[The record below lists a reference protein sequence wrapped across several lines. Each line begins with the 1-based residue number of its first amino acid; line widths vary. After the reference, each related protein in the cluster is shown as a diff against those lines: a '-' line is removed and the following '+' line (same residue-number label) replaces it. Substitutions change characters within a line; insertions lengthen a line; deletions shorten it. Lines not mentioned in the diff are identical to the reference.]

1 MFSLVAALVLAAPLT
16 VEDIAVTDFR
26 ATVNGATPEQRL
38 ERARERID
46 ALPEGS
52 LSQPVHLAREGNDVL
67 VLVGD
72 DFVFGLSLTD
82 GFADDAAL
90 EAEGQAAATRLRD
103 ALLLRLARAQP
114 DAIVKSVVLA
124 AVGTLLF
131 VLGLWL
137 LTRAWSL
144 LSRRLV
150 AVKVDVK
157 RIALGPLIR
166 NALRRVLFVV
176 LWGLALLL
184 AYLWLTFV
192 LTRFSLTRGWGEAL
206 GSNLVSLVLRAGRSF
221 AGALP
226 GLAMVAVVVVT
237 TRFVIRIL
245 EAVFEAI
252 ERGRLTVSGLYPETL
267 KATRRLVIVGAWLF
281 AAIISWPYIPGSDT
295 EAFKGMSV
303 LLGLMLT
310 VGSSGVVNQAL
321 SGFVL
326 VYTRAL
332 SPGDWVKVGEVE
344 GRVRELGVLSVK
356 VLTPNK
362 REVTIP
368 NAVLVANPIVNF
380 DRGVDGDGSSLSI
393 SVTLAY
399 EVKWELAH
407 ELLLRCAKQVS
418 GIRER
423 PRPFVRQSALLNYA
437 VEYELVVHLGE
448 QADVDGT
455 RSALL
460 AKAQDV
466 FHDANVELMTPDIL
480 DLRRHGTNLKR

>member
-1 MFSLVAALVLAAPLT
+1 MFSLLAALVLAAPLNVEEMT
-16 VEDIAVTDFR
+16 VVELR
-26 ATVNGATPEQRL
+26 ATVNGSTPEQRA
-38 ERARERID
+38 ERAMERID
-46 ALPEGS
+46 ALPDTALAE
-52 LSQPVHLAREGNDVL
+52 PVHLAREGGDML

-72 DFVFGLSLTD
+72 EFVFGLTVAD
-82 GFADDAAL
+82 GFTDDEALAA
-90 EAEGQAAATRLRD
+90 GSKVAANKLHD

-114 DAIVKSVVLA
+114 DAILKSVGLA
-124 AVGTLLF
+124 LLGTLLF
-131 VLGLWL
+131 ALGLL
-137 LTRAWSL
+137 FLTRAWEL

-150 AVKVDVK
+150 AVNVDLK
-157 RIALGPLIR
+157 RIAIGPLIR
-166 NALRRVLFVV
+166 NALRRILFAL
-176 LWGLALLL
+176 LWALALLL

-192 LTRFSLTRGWGEAL
+192 LTRFSVTRAWGEAL
-206 GSNLVSLVLRAGRSF
+206 GANLLSLVLRAGRSF

-226 GLAMVAVVVVT
+226 GLAMVAVVIVAMQFVT
-237 TRFVIRIL
+237 RVF
-245 EAVFEAI
+245 EAVFDAV
-252 ERGRLTVSGLYPETL
+252 ERGRLTVRGLYPETL
-267 KATRRLVIVGAWLF
+267 KATRRLVIVGAWVF

-332 SPGDWVKVGEVE
+332 SPGDWVKIGDVE

-356 VLTPNK
+356 VLTPNN

-368 NAVLVANPIVNF
+368 NAVLVGNPIVNF

-393 SVTLAY
+393 LVTLAY

-407 ELLLRCAKQVS
+407 ELLLRCAKEVKAV
-418 GIRER
+418 RES
-423 PRPFVRQSALLNYA
+423 PKPFVRQSALLNYA

-448 QADVDGT
+448 HADVDGT
-455 RSALL
+455 RSELH

-466 FHDANVELMTPDIL
+466 FRDARVELMTPDIL
-480 DLRRHGTNLKR
+480 DLRRHRTR

>member
-16 VEDIAVTDFR
+16 VEDVAVVEFR
-26 ATVNGATPEQRL
+26 ATVNGATPEQRV

-46 ALPEGS
+46 SLPETS
-52 LSQPVHLAREGNDVL
+52 LAQPVHLAREGGDAL

-72 DFVFGLSLTD
+72 DFVFGLNVAD
-82 GFADDAAL
+82 GFADNAAL
-90 EAEGQAAATRLRD
+90 EVGAQAAATRLRE
-103 ALLLRLARAQP
+103 ALLLRLERAQP
-114 DAIVKSVVLA
+114 DAILKSVLLA
-124 AVGTLLF
+124 AVGSLLF
-131 VLGLWL
+131 VLGLWF
-137 LTRAWSL
+137 LTRAWAL

-150 AVKVDVK
+150 AVNVDVK
-157 RIALGPLIR
+157 RIAIAPLIR
-166 NALRRVLFVV
+166 NALRRLLFAL
-176 LWGLALLL
+176 LWAMALLL

-192 LTRFSLTRGWGEAL
+192 LTRFSMTRGWGEAL
-206 GSNLVSLVLRAGRSF
+206 GSNLLSLVLRAGRSV
-221 AGALP
+221 ASALP
-226 GLAMVAVVVVT
+226 GLAMVAVVIVT
-237 TRFVIRIL
+237 TRFVTRVL

-332 SPGDWVKVGEVE
+332 SRGDWVKVGEVE

-356 VLTPNK
+356 LLTPNN

-380 DRGVDGDGSSLSI
+380 DRGGDGSSLSVA
-393 SVTLAY
+393 VTLAY
-399 EVKWELAH
+399 EVKWEVAH
-407 ELLLRCAKQVS
+407 ELLLQCAKQVRAV
-418 GIRER
+418 REK

-437 VEYELVVHLGE
+437 VEYELVVQLGE
-448 QADVDGT
+448 HADVDGT
-455 RSALL
+455 RSELL

-466 FHDANVELMTPDIL
+466 FREAHVELMTPDIL
-480 DLRRHGTNLKR
+480 DLRRHGANLKR